1 MSPLTTNPGTLL
13 AAEMH
18 SESLAREVSD
28 LLVSRLSTQPRAI
41 VITGSFA
48 RNEGSVL
55 ITGNRIRVLGDMEYM
70 VVFAPGVNRGLLQ
83 RELDGHAKQLRT
95 ELKSRGIECDLE
107 FRAIEPQYFY
117 SLTPQIFGYE
127 LLTHGRAVWG
137 DPSVLSAVPKPV
149 RESIPQWDAWRMLN
163 NRIIEQLEWSD
174 QIEAYSRDQ
183 LDRLYYQLIK
193 CHIDLATTLLIFAGR
208 YADTYAARADA
219 LCKWAFEMESVPR
232 MKFLHFIA
240 QRVAACTAF
249 KLDPNNAPVPL
260 GVRVR
265 AADAEVFRADL
276 RAALIDFVPL
286 VHEIWRWEAVAFGC
300 CSTGADVPDETVLRA
315 VLARQPL
322 KEKIRGWAKL
332 ALMPSVREQP
342 AFARRLLPLIS
353 RGSPRYLVYAVAAQ
367 LYFKLPGILTG
378 GVADEVVEPL
388 ERLLPVHFAQNNDEC
403 RPWWRLRADVISSW
417 HAFLRTH
424 FA

>member
-1 MSPLTTNPGTLL
+1 
-13 AAEMH
+13 MH

-28 LLVSRLSTQPRAI
+28 LLVSRLSTQPRAVI
-41 VITGSFA
+41 VTGSFA

-55 ITGNRIRVLGDMEYM
+55 ITGERIRVLGDMEYM
-70 VVFAPGVNRGLLQ
+70 VVFTPGVNRASLQ
-83 RELDGHAKQLRT
+83 SELDLHAKHLRT

-107 FRAIEPQYFY
+107 FRAVEPQYFY
-117 SLTPQIFGYE
+117 SLRPQIFGYE
-127 LLTHGRAVWG
+127 LLTHGRTVWG
-137 DPSVLSAVPKPV
+137 DPTVLSALPKLS
-149 RESIPQWDAWRMLN
+149 RESIPHWDAWRMLN

-174 QIEAYSRDQ
+174 QINTYSRDQ

-208 YADTYAARADA
+208 YEDTYAARADA
-219 LCKWAFEMESVPR
+219 LSRWAFEMESVPR

-260 GVRVR
+260 GVRLR
-265 AADAEVFRADL
+265 TADVEVFRADL

-286 VHEIWRWEAVAFGC
+286 IHEIWRWEAAEFGR
-300 CSTGADVPDETVLRA
+300 SSVGADAPDETVLRA
-315 VLARQPL
+315 VLAHQPL
-322 KEKIRGWAKL
+322 KEKIVGWAKL
-332 ALMPSVREQP
+332 ALMPSVRRQP
-342 AFARRLLPLIS
+342 AFARRLSRLTF
-353 RGSPRYLVYAVAAQ
+353 RGSPRYLIYAVAAQ
-367 LYFKLPGILTG
+367 LYFKLPAILTE
-378 GVADEVVEPL
+378 GVVGEAVEPL
-388 ERLLPVHFAQNNDEC
+388 EQLLPVHFAQNNNEF

-417 HAFLRTH
+417 HVFLRTH